1 MRTIL
6 GAAVLGLFLFFAEPS
21 QAMAQRW
28 VPMNPFPGNQAGY
41 GPGQAL
47 PFLADTPY
55 QRGTYWMNG
64 FYNPYTGMYVGRVFG
79 FSPRT
84 GYYTG
89 FVNMYQT
96 PYGTVYNYVPSFYSA
111 DFFRSQSNAR
121 NRGLGGL
128 LPTY

>member
-1 MRTIL
+1 MRVFL
-6 GAAVLGLFLFFAEPS
+6 GAAFLGLCLMFAQPGE
-21 QAMAQRW
+21 AAAQRW
-28 VPMNPFPGNQAGY
+28 VPANPFPGNQAGY
-41 GPGQAL
+41 GQGRAL
-47 PFLADTPY
+47 PFLAATPY

-64 FYNPYTGMYVGRVFG
+64 FYNPYSGVYVGRVSG

-84 GYYTG
+84 GYYSG

-96 PYGTVYNYVPSFYSA
+96 PYGTVYNYVPSFHNA
-111 DFFRSQSNAR
+111 DFFRNQTSGR